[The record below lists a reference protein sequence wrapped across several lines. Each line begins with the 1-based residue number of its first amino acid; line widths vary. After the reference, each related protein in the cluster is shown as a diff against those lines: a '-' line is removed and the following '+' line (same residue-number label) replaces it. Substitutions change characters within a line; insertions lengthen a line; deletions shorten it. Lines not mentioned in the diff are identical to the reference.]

1 MIQDFLEGRPS
12 PLARVLE
19 PGGVRLFPTPAGWA
33 FLACLGAMLAI
44 ALVYANNLALLF
56 TLLLACAAALSL
68 PLTLRAARS
77 LAAAGA
83 FAEPAFAG
91 GRATLV
97 LAARHG
103 LGRSLP
109 AGVVF
114 AGGEHA
120 VADLAPGRAT
130 RLELGFPAERRGLLR
145 PGPGVLLTEFPLGLV
160 RGFVPLPEPAP
171 GLVCPRPL
179 PGGRPAGADPHPG
192 PRPEQAAA
200 GDDDFRELRDYRPGD
215 RPARIAWPAS
225 SRGQGLLAKRFES
238 AAGPAEVLDFAAL
251 PGDAEARLSRLCA
264 LVLAARERGA
274 AFTLRLPG
282 LDLGPGAGP
291 EHAAA
296 CLRSLAL
303 FPGPRSPHA
312 EANRA

>member
-1 MIQDFLEGRPS
+1 MAPVIRDFLEGRPS
-12 PLARVLE
+12 TLARVLE
-19 PGGVRLFPTPAGWA
+19 LDGVRLFPTPAGWA
-33 FLACLGAMLAI
+33 FLACQGAMLAI

-56 TLLLACAAALSL
+56 TLLLTCAAALSL
-68 PLTLRAARS
+68 PLTLRAARG
-77 LAAAGA
+77 LAAAGT

-103 LGRSLP
+103 LGRPLP

-114 AGGEHA
+114 PGGEHA

-130 RLELGFPAERRGLLR
+130 RLELRFPAQQRGLLHT
-145 PGPGVLLTEFPLGLV
+145 GPGVLLTEFPLGLV
-160 RGFVPLPEPAP
+160 RGFVPMPEPAP

-179 PGGRPAGADPHPG
+179 PGGRPAGSDPHPG
-192 PRPEQAAA
+192 RQPEHVAA

-225 SRGQGLLAKRFES
+225 SRGQGLLAKRFEGE
-238 AAGPAEVLDFAAL
+238 AGPAEVLDFAAL
-251 PGDAEARLSRLCA
+251 AGDAEDRLSRLCA

-291 EHAAA
+291 EHAAS

-303 FPGPRSPHA
+303 FPGTGGG
-312 EANRA
+312 RA

>member
-179 PGGRPAGADPHPG
+179 PG
-192 PRPEQAAA
+192 
-200 GDDDFRELRDYRPGD
+200 
-215 RPARIAWPAS
+215 
-225 SRGQGLLAKRFES
+225 
-238 AAGPAEVLDFAAL
+238 
-251 PGDAEARLSRLCA
+251 DAEARLSRLCA